1 MGWALG
7 LFIGIVVLRYSL
19 ISGIDMGFLENVFLT
34 FWRVGTGIALIETC
48 GKSEINDF
56 QVHRNLR
63 LNLNNTP

>member
-1 MGWALG
+1 
-7 LFIGIVVLRYSL
+7 
-19 ISGIDMGFLENVFLT
+19 MGFLENVFLT